1 MFEVAYQEI
10 NKKDEVV
17 TKSKSFKSEEA
28 RQKFVEK
35 LSQKDNFVCIVAF
48 C

>member
-17 TKSKSFKSEEA
+17 TKRKSFKSEEA

-35 LSQKDNFVCIVAF
+35 LSQKDDFVCIVAF

>member
-17 TKSKSFKSEEA
+17 TKRKSFKSEEA
-28 RQKFVEK
+28 CQKFVEK
-35 LSQKDNFVCIVAF
+35 LSKKDNFVCIVAF

>member
-17 TKSKSFKSEEA
+17 TKRKGFKSEEA

>member
-17 TKSKSFKSEEA
+17 TKRKIFKSEEA
-28 RQKFVEK
+28 CQKFVEK

>member
-17 TKSKSFKSEEA
+17 TKRKKFKSEEA